1 MTRQPFLDFKQ
12 RVVPRGWVGDT
23 EEGGV
28 GNFHTEVVNI
38 MQFKICF
45 V

>member
-23 EEGGV
+23 EEGG
-28 GNFHTEVVNI
+28 GG
-38 MQFKICF
+38 QFSHRGSEYNAI
-45 V
+45 